1 MAKKNGSYKEAT
13 IELEKILKELESN
26 ELGIDDLESKV
37 KQAAELIELC
47 KEKLFKTDAEIE
59 KILQKLEQGVKKK
72 SKFLFSFVIFI

>member
-13 IELEKILKELESN
+13 TELEKILKELENN
-26 ELGIDDLESKV
+26 ELSIDELESKV

-59 KILQKLEQGVKKK
+59 KILQKLEY
-72 SKFLFSFVIFI
+72 S

>member
-13 IELEKILKELESN
+13 MELEKILKELESN
-26 ELGIDDLESKV
+26 ELGVDDLESKV

-59 KILQKLEQGVKKK
+59 KILQKLE
-72 SKFLFSFVIFI
+72 

>member
-26 ELGIDDLESKV
+26 ELSIDDLENKV

-59 KILQKLEQGVKKK
+59 KILQKISEL
-72 SKFLFSFVIFI
+72 